1 MNIVSK
7 NGSPCERMNFTE
19 PPAKALIV
27 ACLLLSSG
35 IASAQSIFINDATLH
50 TMGSQAVMQN
60 ADILLRDGLIRDIG
74 PDLAAPA
81 DASVIEAGGR
91 PVTPGFFAGISALGL
106 EEISLAA
113 ETVDHGLQLESL
125 RPEFDV
131 TTAFNPYSAVIP
143 VTRIEGYTWSLPGAR
158 RSGSIVGGQGR
169 AVTLDGAFDTFL
181 GDPVMFIDV
190 GSDASG
196 QSGGSRAAQWM
207 LLNQAMDESRSA
219 LEWTPDP
226 LLTPAGRKV
235 MAIYAGGG
243 TVVFDV
249 NRASDIL
256 QVLAFSSEHGMNP
269 VIAGG
274 AEAWMVAEQLAQA
287 GVPVL
292 LDPLANLPRSFDSL
306 GARLDNAAILNDAG
320 VTISF
325 IADDQPG
332 HNARKL
338 RQAAGVAVAYGLPF
352 EAALAGL
359 TINPAEIFSLG
370 GIMGSLEQNKRG
382 DLVIWSGD
390 PLEVTTVAEQV
401 FIDGKAVP
409 MVSRQTMLR
418 DRYLP
423 QDPELPRAYIKP

>member
-1 MNIVSK
+1 
-7 NGSPCERMNFTE
+7 
-19 PPAKALIV
+19 
-27 ACLLLSSG
+27 
-35 IASAQSIFINDATLH
+35 
-50 TMGSQAVMQN
+50 
-60 ADILLRDGLIRDIG
+60 
-74 PDLAAPA
+74 
-81 DASVIEAGGR
+81 
-91 PVTPGFFAGISALGL
+91 
-106 EEISLAA
+106 
-113 ETVDHGLQLESL
+113 VDHGLQLESL

-359 TINPAEIFSLG
+359 TINPAEIFGLG

-418 DRYLP
+418 DRYLQ